1 MSAFTARLAAIQHN
15 NKEGCTN
22 FDWSAVG
29 GNKST
34 AGNNT
39 STVGNSNR
47 AAAGKQQGGGYLWGD
62 VSNPGEAF
70 EEAL

>member
-1 MSAFTARLAAIQHN
+1 MSAFIARLAAIRHS
-15 NKEGCTN
+15 NKEGYRN
-22 FDWSAVG
+22 SDWSAVG

-34 AGNNT
+34 TGNT

-47 AAAGKQQGGGYLWGD
+47 AAAGKQQGGGYLRGD